1 MEPGQDETKK
11 DPQRRPEEKRPRH
24 FRLIRLEERIAPRA
38 GGNKTNNSNC
48 VILCNLTQGHCG
60 VF

>member
-1 MEPGQDETKK
+1 MEPRQED
-11 DPQRRPEEKRPRH
+11 DPKTPRPQKEARPKR
-24 FRLIRLEERIAPRA
+24 FRLVKLEERIAPRD